1 MKHDIELQIRA
12 LVAILRQNKV
22 KVWVDF
28 KSMNKSKLS
37 GVYGELCDR
46 FKREYVIETFKL
58 DSIQIRWLKTMKLI
72 S

>member
-1 MKHDIELQIRA
+1 MKQNIELQIRA

-37 GVYGELCDR
+37 GVYGELCDKFR
-46 FKREYVIETFKL
+46 KEYALETWKL
-58 DSIQIRWLKTMKLI
+58 ETIQIRWLKTMKLI
-72 S
+72 P

>member
-12 LVAILRQNKV
+12 LVAILRQNKI

-37 GVYGELCDR
+37 GVYGELCDK
-46 FKREYVIETFKL
+46 FREEYAPELFKL
-58 DSIQIRWLKTMKLI
+58 EPNQIRWLKTMKLI
-72 S
+72 P